1 MYLGKKYKEAFIVPS
16 IYLQQKKAEGQ
27 LGYWTGQKTFQ
38 PFGKFLDKS
47 RTHKQLSYL
56 FLGPRDTQGGEKNTK
71 SSGFY
76 KKLFCPFLISHIP
89 YSSETMIIIIP

>member
-38 PFGKFLDKS
+38 PFRKFLDKS

-56 FLGPRDTQGGEKNTK
+56 FLGPRDTQGGEKIPKALAFTR
-71 SSGFY
+71 SF
-76 KKLFCPFLISHIP
+76 FAHFLSHIFL
-89 YSSETMIIIIP
+89 TAVKQ